1 MSGPMTTVRR
11 ELTQSE
17 RDFLSEPRFAVLGTT
32 NENGSPHLT
41 VMWYALE
48 GDEIM
53 FNTAAG
59 RRKPDNLSRDPR
71 ASLMVPD
78 GYRFVRVEGTVRAND
93 DQTVAQ
99 ADIRGLGLRYYQNE
113 DRVQRSVNATWGKQ
127 HRITY
132 RMPIRRVYSSGL

>member
-1 MSGPMTTVRR
+1 MTVRR
-11 ELTQSE
+11 ELTQAE
-17 RDFLSEPRFAVLGTT
+17 RDFLHDPRFAVLGTI

-59 RRKPDNLSRDPR
+59 RRKPDNLARDPR
-71 ASLMVPD
+71 ASLIVPD

-93 DQTVAQ
+93 DQSVAQ
-99 ADIRGLGLRYYQNE
+99 ADIRKLALRYYQSE
-113 DRVQRSVNATWGKQ
+113 DRVQRSVSATWAKQ

-132 RMPIRRVYSSGL
+132 RMPVRRVYSSGF

>member
-1 MSGPMTTVRR
+1 MTVRR
-11 ELTQSE
+11 ALTQAE
-17 RDFLSEPRFAVLGTT
+17 RDFLHEPRFAVLGTI

-59 RRKPDNLSRDPR
+59 RRKPDNLARDPR
-71 ASLMVPD
+71 ASLLVPD

-93 DQTVAQ
+93 DQSVAQ
-99 ADIRGLGLRYYQNE
+99 ADIRKLALRYYQSE
-113 DRVQRSVNATWGKQ
+113 DRVQRSVNATWAKQ

-132 RMPIRRVYSSGL
+132 RMPVRRVYSSGF

>member
-1 MSGPMTTVRR
+1 MRR
-11 ELTQSE
+11 ELTQAE
-17 RDFLSEPRFAVLGTT
+17 RDFLDEARYAVLGTT
-32 NENGSPHLT
+32 NDNGSAHLT

-59 RRKPDNLSRDPR
+59 RKKPENLGRDPR
-71 ASLMVPD
+71 ASLIVPD
-78 GYRFVRVEGTVRAND
+78 GYRFVRVDGTVRAND

-99 ADIRGLGLRYYQNE
+99 ADIRKLALRYYQSE
-113 DRVQRSVNATWGKQ
+113 ERVRRSVDATWAKQ

-132 RMPIRRVYSSGL
+132 RMSVHRVYSSGF